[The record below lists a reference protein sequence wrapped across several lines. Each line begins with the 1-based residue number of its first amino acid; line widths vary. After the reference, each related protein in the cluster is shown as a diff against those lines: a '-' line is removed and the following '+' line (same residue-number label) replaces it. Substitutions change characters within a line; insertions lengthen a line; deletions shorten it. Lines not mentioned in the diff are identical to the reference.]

1 LNTTLQNEAYDSVY
15 GHGAGALNPAHG
27 DPSAAVVSLD
37 DQGRVVALVGGQDY
51 AKSAVDLALGRAGG
65 GSGRQAG
72 STFKVFM
79 LAYLIKA
86 GYSVQS
92 VLPAPPQY
100 VVPKGNANGTPW
112 QVTNYEHESVAPHM
126 NVIDATALSVNTVF
140 AQLVDHLGASH
151 LDATAE
157 ALGIDKAELPG
168 AYPSQVLGT
177 ADVSPLEM
185 AAAYATFA
193 AGGVYHQPVLITSVT
208 RANGTSMSWPRP
220 PKPRRVMD
228 PNQAAVE
235 SYVLQQ
241 VVARGTGTAAGGVGS
256 PVAGKTGTT
265 ENAGDAWFIGYTPN
279 LTTALWM
286 GYANNARSMD
296 GFRGLSNV
304 AGGTIPAELWHDYMA
319 HALTSYPAYG
329 GAFPVVTSLGGKLL
343 IPPAPSVAA
352 PTTGAPAPAS
362 TSTSMTTAPKPSVT
376 SPTTA
381 PPTTKR
387 STTTTS
393 KPPRTTTSTSS
404 TTVTT
409 VPQVSP

>member
-1 LNTTLQNEAYDSVY
+1 
-15 GHGAGALNPAHG
+15 
-27 DPSAAVVSLD
+27 
-37 DQGRVVALVGGQDY
+37 VGGQNY

-72 STFKVFM
+72 STFKAFM

-92 VLPAPPQY
+92 VLPAPVQY
-100 VVPKGNANGTPW
+100 VVPKGNANGSPW
-112 QVTNYEHESVAPHM
+112 QVTNYEHESVAPQM

-140 AQLVDHLGASH
+140 AQLVDRLGASH

-157 ALGIDKAELPG
+157 ALGIDRAELPA
-168 AYPSQVLGT
+168 AYPSQVLGS

-193 AGGVYHQPVLITSVT
+193 AGGVYHPPVLITKVT
-208 RANGTSMSWPRP
+208 RANGASMSWPKP
-220 PKPRRVMD
+220 PTPRRVLD

-286 GYANNARSMD
+286 GYADNARSMD

-319 HALTSYPAYG
+319 RALASFPVYG
-329 GAFPVVTSLGGKLL
+329 GSFPAVTSLGGNLL
-343 IPPAPSVAA
+343 NPPAPFAA
-352 PTTGAPAPAS
+352 PRTTGAPAPTTTT
-362 TSTSMTTAPKPSVT
+362 TSVPS
-376 SPTTA
+376 PTA
-381 PPTTKR
+381 PPTTTKP
-387 STTTTS
+387 STTTTTR
-393 KPPRTTTSTSS
+393 PRRTTTTSTSS

-409 VPQVSP
+409 VPKGSSS